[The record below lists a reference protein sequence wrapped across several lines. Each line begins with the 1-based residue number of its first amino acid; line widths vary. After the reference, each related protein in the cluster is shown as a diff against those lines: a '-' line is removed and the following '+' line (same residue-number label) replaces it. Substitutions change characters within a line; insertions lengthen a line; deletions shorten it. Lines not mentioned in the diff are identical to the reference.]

1 MEVRYHQQHYGLR
14 SVCAVIDHYKII
26 NVRVVVE
33 KAYSKEILLLKDLRD
48 SFSNSR
54 RSYDDGDEDD

>member
-1 MEVRYHQQHYGLR
+1 M
-14 SVCAVIDHYKII
+14 IDHYKII
-26 NVRVVVE
+26 NVRVVRE